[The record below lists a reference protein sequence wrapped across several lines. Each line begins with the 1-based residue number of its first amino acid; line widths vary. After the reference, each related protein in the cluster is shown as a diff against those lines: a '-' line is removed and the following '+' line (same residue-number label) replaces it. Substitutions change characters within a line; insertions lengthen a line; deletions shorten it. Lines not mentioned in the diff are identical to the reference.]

1 MKLDVCDV
9 LTIIFV
15 LCKLFGIITWS
26 WWICFLPFI
35 ADMVLSIVIA
45 LIIDLFD

>member
-1 MKLDVCDV
+1 MNLDICDA

-15 LCKLFGIITWS
+15 LCKLFGIITLS
-26 WWICFLPFI
+26 WWLCLLPSL
-35 ADMVLSIVIA
+35 ADTLLSMDIA